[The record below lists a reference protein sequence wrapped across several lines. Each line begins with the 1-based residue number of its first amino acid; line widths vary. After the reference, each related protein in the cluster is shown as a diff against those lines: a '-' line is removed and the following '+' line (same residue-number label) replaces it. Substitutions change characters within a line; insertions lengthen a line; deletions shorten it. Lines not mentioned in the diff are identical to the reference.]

1 MARSQASA
9 TKKEKEKKR
18 LQKKKEKEQRK
29 EERRANSKEGK
40 SLDEMLA
47 YVDENG
53 NLTSVPPD
61 PTKKRVIK
69 TDDILI
75 GARKNDEVGGK
86 DLLNTGIITY
96 FNSSKGYGFIKDD
109 RTKESIFVHTTSLL
123 TPVKEND
130 KVTFNTERGHK
141 GMVAV
146 NVKKI

>member
-53 NLTSVPPD
+53 NLTSTPPD

-75 GARKNDEVGGK
+75 GARKNEDAGGQ